1 MSLSDFVRVIP
12 YVSFVSFVFFVTY
25 PPTPTYKSD
34 PPSRA

>member
-1 MSLSDFVRVIP
+1 MSLSDFVRAIP
-12 YVSFVSFVFFVTY
+12 YVSFVFFVTY